1 MYHRTKIPRIP
12 ALFASGVSCRHLGM
26 LFRLQDYRAEA
37 ELKSK
42 GSGIIQVGVQILAL
56 SREL

>member
-1 MYHRTKIPRIP
+1 
-12 ALFASGVSCRHLGM
+12 M